1 MGEEEAADE
10 EQQGLRDAEHL
21 VPGGLQGLG
30 QEVESDDAEHESAGE
45 SEDQVTPVGD
55 ASGDPSSE
63 ERHEER
69 AERDDHSHGALLSD
83 GEASAH
89 LGVGARSGVPVDE
102 VLALVDAVLRE
113 AGLSRTAVRSL
124 GTLDARAA
132 EPGIAGAAALLGVP
146 VRGFAAEELAAVS
159 VPHPSARPL
168 AATGTAS
175 VAEAAAL
182 LAAGTEPGA
191 DAGAVPGAVVAP
203 GTGEPAA
210 PPARAR
216 AVLLVP
222 KRKTRRAT
230 CALAASVPVR
240 SHEDAPGARLL
251 PRTHG
256 YIAGEPGSPPTIP
269 TPHTTAAMDMHTHT
283 DAHDLR
289 HHGDAEVR
297 DEKLI
302 DLAVNVRTDTPPDW
316 LRRRIA
322 DSLTGLAAYPD
333 GRVARA
339 AVAERHDLPADRVLL
354 TAGAAEAF
362 VLLARALPARR
373 PVVVHPQFTEP
384 EAALRDAGHA
394 VGRVLLREE
403 DGFRLDPAAVPEDA
417 DLVVI
422 GNPTN
427 PTSVLHPAASI
438 AALARPGRTL
448 VVDEA
453 FMDAVPGE
461 RESLA
466 GRTDVPGLVVLR
478 SLTKTWGLAGLRI
491 GYVLAAPGTIADLER
506 AQPLWPVSTPAL
518 VAAEACMSRAALAE
532 AEHAAHR
539 IGVERAHL
547 LAGLAEFDEVR
558 TVAGA
563 EGPFVLVRIDGADAV
578 RERLRSLGF
587 AARRGD
593 TFPGLDRNWLR
604 LAVRDR
610 ATTNRFLQ
618 ALDQALLMGG

>member
-1 MGEEEAADE
+1 M
-10 EQQGLRDAEHL
+10 
-21 VPGGLQGLG
+21 
-30 QEVESDDAEHESAGE
+30 
-45 SEDQVTPVGD
+45 
-55 ASGDPSSE
+55 
-63 ERHEER
+63 
-69 AERDDHSHGALLSD
+69 LSD
-83 GEASAH
+83 GAASAH
-89 LGVGARSGVPVDE
+89 LGVGARSGAPADE
-102 VLALVDAVLRE
+102 VLALVGAVLRE
-113 AGLSRTAVRSL
+113 AGLTRADVRSL

-132 EPGIAGAAALLGVP
+132 EPGIVAAAAALGVP
-146 VRGFAAEELAAVS
+146 VRGFRAAELATVP

-182 LAAGTEPGA
+182 LAAGAGLRGPG
-191 DAGAVPGAVVAP
+191 DVVPLGGPGGAL
-203 GTGEPAA
+203 
-210 PPARAR
+210 
-216 AVLLVP
+216 LLVP
-222 KRKTRRAT
+222 KRKTRYAT
-230 CALAASVPVR
+230 CALAASAPVR
-240 SHEDAPGARLL
+240 PNEDAPGVRLL
-251 PRTHG
+251 PLPHG

-269 TPHTTAAMDMHTHT
+269 TPHTTAAMDTHTHT

-302 DLAVNVRTDTPPDW
+302 DLAVNVRTNTPPDW
-316 LRRRIA
+316 LRERIA

-333 GRVARA
+333 GRAARA
-339 AVAERHDLPADRVLL
+339 AVAERHDLPSNRVLL

-362 VLLARALPARR
+362 VLLARALPVRR

-384 EAALRDAGHA
+384 EAALRDAGHE

-438 AALARPGRTL
+438 TALARPGRIL

-491 GYVLAAPGTIADLER
+491 GYALAEPETVAALER
-506 AQPLWPVSTPAL
+506 TQPLWPVSTPAL

-563 EGPFVLVRIDGADAV
+563 EGPFVLLRIDGADTV

-618 ALDQALLMGG
+618 ALDQALLIGG